1 MKTVFVLIIFCYL
14 ITACSSSYVVNS
26 TSPTYESSVLEFNKI
41 AEGKEAE
48 IILRDYI
55 VNTAT
60 NVYLSADSLY
70 WFNPETKLK
79 TGVVKSEARK
89 ITFTEDL
96 HGGLEGAGLGFLAG
110 AAVGVLTLFTIVM
123 ISEGEPAPGEYAG
136 AYYAIFAATGAGLGL
151 LSGFT
156 VGMINGHT
164 YEYEFQNNQQQKNS
178 DK

>member
-1 MKTVFVLIIFCYL
+1 MKPMFALIIFCFL
-14 ITACSSSYVVNS
+14 VTACSSSYVVNS
-26 TSPTYESSVLEFNKI
+26 TSSSYDSSIQDFNEI

-55 VNTAT
+55 INNAT

-89 ITFTEDL
+89 ITFTDNL
-96 HGGLEGAGLGFLAG
+96 HGSLEGAGLGFFSG
-110 AAVGVLTLFTIVM
+110 AAVGVLTFFTIAM
-123 ISEGEPAPGEYAG
+123 ILDGEPAKGEYAG
-136 AYYAIFAATGAGLGL
+136 AYYAIFAASGAGLGL
-151 LSGFT
+151 LTGFT

-164 YEYEFQNNQQQKNS
+164 YEYEFQHVEQQENS
-178 DK
+178 NK